1 MHDVDRLRSL
11 LDGIPTVDE
20 AVRRAGLEHHALLAK
35 PVGALGRLEELGAQ
49 LAAVAGAVPP
59 PVPARPAVVVF
70 AADHGVH
77 AEGVSPWPQAVTALM
92 VRTFTAGGAAVNALA
107 DVLGATVVVVD
118 VGVAER
124 ALLPEGIIDRR
135 VAGVTA
141 NLRVEPAMTRADA
154 IGAVLAGCDAAHAAI
169 EAGADLLVGGE
180 MGIGNTTAAAAVIAA
195 CTGADAAA
203 VTGRGTGIDDE
214 TLARK
219 VEVVRDALRRSGP
232 PTDPIDVLAALGGH
246 EIGALAGFY
255 VAAAAARTPVVVDGV
270 IALAGAC
277 IAAALAPAA
286 VGAMVA
292 GHRSTEPAASLALG
306 HLGLDP
312 ILDLGMR
319 LGEGSGALLAVP
331 VIRAAAAVLGR
342 MATLADVV
350 GSAPA

>member
-1 MHDVDRLRSL
+1 MTDADRLRPL
-11 LDGIPTVDE
+11 LEGVPVVDDT
-20 AVRRAGLEHHALLAK
+20 VRRAALDRHALLAK
-35 PVGALGRLEELGAQ
+35 PAGALGRLEELGAR
-49 LAAVAGAVPP
+49 LAAVAGVVPP
-59 PVPARPAVVVF
+59 PVPERPAVVVF

-77 AEGVSPWPQAVTALM
+77 VEGVSPWPQAVTALM
-92 VRTFTAGGAAVNALA
+92 VRTFVDGGAAVNALA
-107 DVLGATVVVVD
+107 GVLGATVAVVD

-124 ALLPEGIIDRR
+124 SLLPDGVEDRR

-141 NLRVEPAMTRADA
+141 NLRVSPAMSRADA
-154 IGAVLAGCDAAHAAI
+154 VASVLVGAETAASTIA
-169 EAGADLLVGGE
+169 AGADLLVGGE

-195 CTGADAAA
+195 CTGADAEA

-219 VEVVRDALRRSGP
+219 VDVVRDALRRSGP
-232 PTDPIDVLAALGGH
+232 PTDPLAILAELGGH

-255 VAAAAARTPVVVDGV
+255 LGAAAARVPVVVDGV
-270 IALAGAC
+270 IALAAAC
-277 IAAALAPAA
+277 IAAGLAPAS

-292 GHRSTEPAASLALG
+292 GHRSTEPAATLALD
-306 HLGLDP
+306 HLCLAP
-312 ILDLGMR
+312 VLDLGMR

-350 GSAPA
+350 GPPPD